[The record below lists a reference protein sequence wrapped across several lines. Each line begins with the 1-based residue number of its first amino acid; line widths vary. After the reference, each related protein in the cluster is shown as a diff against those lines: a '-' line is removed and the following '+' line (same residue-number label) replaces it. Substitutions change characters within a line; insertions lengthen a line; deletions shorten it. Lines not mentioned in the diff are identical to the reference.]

1 MTDNERT
8 LYTCLKKFWATSRE
22 RKYKFYR
29 EDGKEWLSTSIDNM
43 LKYTKL
49 NKEDLLNAFEGLK
62 ADDRIDYKSRVY
74 ENRDFVTFSNNW

>member
-8 LYTCLKKFWATSRE
+8 LYTCLKKFWATARE
-22 RKYKFYR
+22 RKYKFYK
-29 EDGKEWLSTSIDNM
+29 ENGKEWLSTSIDNM

-49 NKEDLLNAFEGLK
+49 NKEDLLNAFESLK